1 MSQQQIKNVMKKL
14 FIFLPVSAAILFLFC
29 TPSQAY
35 AQCTAQSET
44 RDIFFTPGDIVISHN
59 LPAGYVLYEQTLSDP
74 HGSGSGQTLNCQG
87 EGKIY
92 ARNIPGTLLKNNIF
106 STNIPGI
113 GYRFS

>member
-44 RDIFFTPGDIVISHN
+44 RDIFSHLGILLFRIIFQPDMFFMSRHFRTRTVVVLAKRLTVRAKGN
-59 LPAGYVLYEQTLSDP
+59 FMPETFRVLY
-74 HGSGSGQTLNCQG
+74 
-87 EGKIY
+87 
-92 ARNIPGTLLKNNIF
+92 
-106 STNIPGI
+106 
-113 GYRFS
+113 